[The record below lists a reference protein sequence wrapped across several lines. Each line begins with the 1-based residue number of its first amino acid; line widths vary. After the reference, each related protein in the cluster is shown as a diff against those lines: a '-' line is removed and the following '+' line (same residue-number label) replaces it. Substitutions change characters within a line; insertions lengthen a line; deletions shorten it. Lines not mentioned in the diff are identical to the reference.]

1 MRLAQLRR
9 ELEQLRNEAKTL
21 ISNKATL
28 EEIKNKR
35 QEIELKKQ
43 EIEIEEEIE
52 NSLKNPEKVPVPKKD
67 PIKDKTKEN
76 ANVIRAIIKK
86 CMGRS
91 LTEVENS
98 LLIPSIA
105 NPEGVNG
112 EGYILP
118 QDIRTQI
125 DEKKREYKS
134 LRTVVGYIETTSL
147 TGSFPIED
155 FETLTELIDFTDGN
169 DLSDDGNEIK
179 FANVKFSLKEK
190 GALIKLSNTLLAM
203 TDNNLIAYIVKIFAK
218 KAVLTEN
225 KMILA
230 TLQGNKT
237 VKDLADYKALKSSI
251 NKDLDPAVYNVMGIV
266 TNQDGF
272 DFLDSQV
279 DSLGR
284 PILQPNPANPTQKLF
299 AGYPIEVFSNSML
312 ATVGGKAPIFYGSLV
327 DGVQVVDNG
336 ALAFATSD
344 HAGFTSNTT
353 FARVIEFID
362 VVQSDKSDKCYCYG
376 EFTISNGSSVA

>member
-1 MRLAQLRR
+1 MKLAQLKR
-9 ELEQLRNEAKTL
+9 ELEELRNEAKSL
-21 ISNKATL
+21 IENKATL

-43 EIEIEEEIE
+43 EIEIEKEIE
-52 NSLKNPEKVPVPKKD
+52 NSIKEPVPAPKN

-86 CMGRS
+86 CIGKQ
-91 LTEVENS
+91 LTEIENS
-98 LLIPSIA
+98 LLIPTQT
-105 NPEGVNG
+105 NPNGTNG

-125 DEKKREYKS
+125 EEKKREYKS
-134 LRTVVGYIETTSL
+134 LRTIVGSIETTAL
-147 TGSFPIED
+147 TGSFPVED
-155 FETLTELIDFTDGN
+155 FETLTELIDFTDGT
-169 DLSDDGNEIK
+169 DLSDNGNEIR

-203 TDNNLIAYIVKIFAK
+203 TDNNLVAYIVEIFAK

-230 TLQGNKT
+230 TLQSNKT
-237 VKDLADYKALKSSI
+237 VKDLVDYKALKSSI
-251 NKDLDPAVYNVMGIV
+251 NVDLDPATYNSMVIA

-272 DFLDSQV
+272 NFLDSQL
-279 DSLGR
+279 DSMGR

-299 AGYPIEVFSNSML
+299 MGYIVEVFSNSML
-312 ATVGGKAPIFYGSLV
+312 ATTGGKAPIFYGSLT
-327 DGVQVVDNG
+327 DGVKVVDNG
-336 ALAFATSD
+336 ALAFATSSD
-344 HAGFTSNTT
+344 AGFTSNTT
-353 FARVIEFID
+353 LARVIEFID
-362 VVQSDKSDKCYCYG
+362 VVQADKSDKCYCYG
-376 EFTISNGSSVA
+376 EFTISQATGSK

>member
-1 MRLAQLRR
+1 MKLAQLRR
-9 ELEQLRNEAKTL
+9 ELENLRNEAKTL
-21 ISNKATL
+21 ITNKATL

-52 NSLKNPEKVPVPKKD
+52 NSLKDPEKIPAPKKD

-76 ANVIRAIIKK
+76 ANAIRAIIKK
-86 CMGRS
+86 CLGRT

-98 LLIPSIA
+98 LLIPTIS
-105 NPEGVNG
+105 NPNGVNG

-125 DEKKREYKS
+125 EEKKREYKS
-134 LRTVVGYIETTSL
+134 LRTVVGYIETTAL
-147 TGSFPIED
+147 TGSLPIED
-155 FETLTELIDFTDGN
+155 FETLSELIDFTDGTN
-169 DLSDDGNEIK
+169 LDDSGNEIK
-179 FANVKFSLKEK
+179 FANAKFSLKEK
-190 GALIKLSNTLLAM
+190 GALIKLSNTLLSM

-230 TLQGNKT
+230 ALQSNKT
-237 VKDLADYKALKSSI
+237 VKDLSDYKALKSSI
-251 NKDLDPAVYNVMGIV
+251 NKDLDPAVYGSMGIV

-272 DFLDSQV
+272 DFLDSQL
-279 DSLGR
+279 DTTGR

-312 ATVGGKAPIFYGSLV
+312 QTTGGKAPIFYGSLV

-336 ALAFATSD
+336 SLAFATSSD
-344 HAGFTSNTT
+344 AGFTSNTT
-353 FARVIEFID
+353 LARVIEFID
-362 VVQSDKSDKCYCYG
+362 VIQSDKSDKCYVYG
-376 EFTISNGSSVA
+376 EFIISVAG

>member
-1 MRLAQLRR
+1 MKLAQLKR
-9 ELEQLRNEAKTL
+9 ELEELRNEAKSL
-21 ISNKATL
+21 IENKATL

-43 EIEIEEEIE
+43 EIEIEKEIE
-52 NSLKNPEKVPVPKKD
+52 NSIKEPVPAPKN

-86 CMGRS
+86 CIGKQ
-91 LTEVENS
+91 LTEIENS
-98 LLIPSIA
+98 LLIPTQT
-105 NPEGVNG
+105 NPNGTNG

-125 DEKKREYKS
+125 EEKKREYKS
-134 LRTVVGYIETTSL
+134 LRTIVGSIETTAL
-147 TGSFPIED
+147 TGSFPVED
-155 FETLTELIDFTDGN
+155 FETLTELIDFTDGT
-169 DLSDDGNEIK
+169 DLSDNGNEIR

-203 TDNNLIAYIVKIFAK
+203 TDNNLVAYIVEIFAK

-230 TLQGNKT
+230 TLQSNKT
-237 VKDLADYKALKSSI
+237 VKDLVNYKALKSSI
-251 NKDLDPAVYNVMGIV
+251 NVDLDPATYNSMVIA

-272 DFLDSQV
+272 NFLDSQL
-279 DSLGR
+279 DSMGR

-299 AGYPIEVFSNSML
+299 MGYIVEVFSNSML
-312 ATVGGKAPIFYGSLV
+312 ATTGGKAPIFYGSLT
-327 DGVQVVDNG
+327 DGVKVVDNG
-336 ALAFATSD
+336 ALAFATSSD
-344 HAGFTSNTT
+344 AGFTSNTT
-353 FARVIEFID
+353 LARVIEFID
-362 VVQSDKSDKCYCYG
+362 VVQADKSDKCYCYG
-376 EFTISNGSSVA
+376 EFTITQATGSK

>member
-1 MRLAQLRR
+1 MKLAQLKR

-21 ISNKATL
+21 IANKATL

-52 NSLKNPEKVPVPKKD
+52 NSMQNDPFPTSKKD

-86 CMGRS
+86 CIGKQ

-98 LLIPSIA
+98 LLIPTTS
-105 NPEGVNG
+105 NPNGTNG

-118 QDIRTQI
+118 QDIRTKI
-125 DEKKREYKS
+125 EEKKREYKS
-134 LRTVVGYIETTSL
+134 LRTVVGYVETTAL
-147 TGSFPIED
+147 TGTFPIED
-155 FETLTELIDFTDGN
+155 FETLSELIDFTDGT
-169 DLSDDGNEIK
+169 DLTDNGNEIR

-203 TDNNLIAYIVKIFAK
+203 TDNNLVAYIVEIFAK

-230 TLQGNKT
+230 TLQSNKT

-251 NKDLDPAVYNVMGIV
+251 NVDLDPATYNSMIIA

-272 DFLDSQV
+272 NFLDSQL
-279 DSLGR
+279 DSMGR

-299 AGYPIEVFSNSML
+299 MGYQVEVFSNTML
-312 ATVGGKAPIFYGSLV
+312 ATTDGKAPIFYGSLT
-327 DGVQVVDNG
+327 DGVKVVDNG
-336 ALAFATSD
+336 ALAFATSSD
-344 HAGFTSNTT
+344 AGFTSNTT
-353 FARVIEFID
+353 LARVIEFID
-362 VVQSDKSDKCYCYG
+362 VVQADKSDKCYCYG
-376 EFTISNGSSVA
+376 EFTISETASK

>member
-1 MRLAQLRR
+1 MKLAQLKR
-9 ELEQLRNEAKTL
+9 ELEELRNEAKSL
-21 ISNKATL
+21 IENKATL

-43 EIEIEEEIE
+43 EIEIEKEIE
-52 NSLKNPEKVPVPKKD
+52 NSIKEPVPAPKN

-86 CMGRS
+86 CIGKQ

-98 LLIPSIA
+98 LLVPTQT
-105 NPEGVNG
+105 NPNGTNG

-125 DEKKREYKS
+125 EEKKREYKS
-134 LRTVVGYIETTSL
+134 LRTIVGSIETTAL

-155 FETLTELIDFTDGN
+155 FDTLTELIDFTDGT
-169 DLSDDGNEIK
+169 DLSDNGNEIR
-179 FANVKFSLKEK
+179 FSNVTFSLKEK

-203 TDNNLIAYIVKIFAK
+203 TDNNLVAYIVGIFAK

-225 KMILA
+225 KMILK
-230 TLQGNKT
+230 TLQSNKT

-251 NKDLDPAVYNVMGIV
+251 NVDLDPATYNSMVIV

-272 DFLDSQV
+272 NFLDSQL
-279 DSLGR
+279 DTMGR

-299 AGYPIEVFSNSML
+299 MGYIVEVFSNSML
-312 ATVGGKAPIFYGSLV
+312 ATTGGKAPIFYGSLT
-327 DGVQVVDNG
+327 DGVKVVDNG
-336 ALAFATSD
+336 ALAFATSLD
-344 HAGFTSNTT
+344 AGFISNTT
-353 FARVIEFID
+353 LARVIELID
-362 VVQSDKSDKCYCYG
+362 VVQADKSDKCYCYG
-376 EFTISNGSSVA
+376 EFTISQAPGSK

>member
-1 MRLAQLRR
+1 MKLAQLKR
-9 ELEQLRNEAKTL
+9 ELEELRNEAKSL
-21 ISNKATL
+21 IENKATL

-43 EIEIEEEIE
+43 EIEIEKEIE
-52 NSLKNPEKVPVPKKD
+52 NSIKEPVPAPKN

-86 CMGRS
+86 CIGKQ
-91 LTEVENS
+91 LTEIENS
-98 LLIPSIA
+98 LLIPTQT
-105 NPEGVNG
+105 NPNGTNG

-125 DEKKREYKS
+125 EEKKREYKS
-134 LRTVVGYIETTSL
+134 LRTIVGSIETTAL

-155 FETLTELIDFTDGN
+155 FDTLTELIDFTDGT
-169 DLSDDGNEIK
+169 DLSDNGNEIR
-179 FANVKFSLKEK
+179 FSNVTFSLKEK

-203 TDNNLIAYIVKIFAK
+203 TDNNLVAYIVGIFAK

-225 KMILA
+225 KMILK
-230 TLQGNKT
+230 TLQSNKT

-251 NKDLDPAVYNVMGIV
+251 NVDLDPATYNSMVIA

-272 DFLDSQV
+272 NFLDSQL
-279 DSLGR
+279 DTMGR

-299 AGYPIEVFSNSML
+299 MGYIVEVFSNSML
-312 ATVGGKAPIFYGSLV
+312 ATTGGKAPIFYGSLT
-327 DGVQVVDNG
+327 DGVKVVDNG
-336 ALAFATSD
+336 ALAFATSSD
-344 HAGFTSNTT
+344 AGFTSNTT
-353 FARVIEFID
+353 LARVIEFID
-362 VVQSDKSDKCYCYG
+362 VVQADKSDKCYCYG
-376 EFTISNGSSVA
+376 EFTISQATGSK

>member
-1 MRLAQLRR
+1 MKLAQLKR
-9 ELEQLRNEAKTL
+9 ELEELRNEAKSL
-21 ISNKATL
+21 IENKATL

-43 EIEIEEEIE
+43 EIEIEKEIE
-52 NSLKNPEKVPVPKKD
+52 NSIKEPVPAPKN

-86 CMGRS
+86 CIGKQ

-98 LLIPSIA
+98 LLIPTQT
-105 NPEGVNG
+105 NPNGTNG

-125 DEKKREYKS
+125 EEKKREYKS
-134 LRTVVGYIETTSL
+134 LRTIVGSIETTAL
-147 TGSFPIED
+147 TGSFPVED
-155 FETLTELIDFTDGN
+155 FDTLTELIDFTDGTDLN
-169 DLSDDGNEIK
+169 DNGNEIR
-179 FANVKFSLKEK
+179 FSNITFSLKEK

-203 TDNNLIAYIVKIFAK
+203 TDNNLVAYIVGIFAK

-225 KMILA
+225 KMILK
-230 TLQGNKT
+230 TLQSNKT

-251 NKDLDPAVYNVMGIV
+251 NVDLDPATYNSMVIA

-272 DFLDSQV
+272 NFLDSQL
-279 DSLGR
+279 DTMGR

-299 AGYPIEVFSNSML
+299 MGYIVEVFSNSML
-312 ATVGGKAPIFYGSLV
+312 ATTGGKAPIFYGSLT
-327 DGVQVVDNG
+327 DGVKVVDNG
-336 ALAFATSD
+336 ALAFATSSD
-344 HAGFTSNTT
+344 AGFTSNTT
-353 FARVIEFID
+353 LARVIEFID
-362 VVQSDKSDKCYCYG
+362 VVQADKSDKCYCYG
-376 EFTISNGSSVA
+376 EFTITQATGSK

>member
-1 MRLAQLRR
+1 MKLAQLKR
-9 ELEQLRNEAKTL
+9 ELEELRNEAKSL
-21 ISNKATL
+21 IENKATL

-43 EIEIEEEIE
+43 EIEIEKEIE
-52 NSLKNPEKVPVPKKD
+52 NSIKEPVPAPKN

-86 CMGRS
+86 CIGKQ
-91 LTEVENS
+91 LTEIENS
-98 LLIPSIA
+98 LLIPTQT
-105 NPEGVNG
+105 NPNGTNG

-125 DEKKREYKS
+125 EEKKREYKS
-134 LRTVVGYIETTSL
+134 LRTIVGSIETTAL
-147 TGSFPIED
+147 TGSFPVED
-155 FETLTELIDFTDGN
+155 FETLTELIDFTDGT
-169 DLSDDGNEIK
+169 DLSDNGNEIR

-203 TDNNLIAYIVKIFAK
+203 TDNNLVAYIVEIFAK

-230 TLQGNKT
+230 TLQSNKT
-237 VKDLADYKALKSSI
+237 VKDLVNYKALKSSI
-251 NKDLDPAVYNVMGIV
+251 NVDLDPATYNSMVIA

-272 DFLDSQV
+272 NFLDSQL
-279 DSLGR
+279 DSMGR

-299 AGYPIEVFSNSML
+299 MGYIVEVFSNSML
-312 ATVGGKAPIFYGSLV
+312 ATTGGKAPIFYGSLT
-327 DGVQVVDNG
+327 DGVKVVDNG
-336 ALAFATSD
+336 ALAFATSSD
-344 HAGFTSNTT
+344 AGFISNTT
-353 FARVIEFID
+353 LARVIEFID
-362 VVQSDKSDKCYCYG
+362 VVQADKSDKCYCYG
-376 EFTISNGSSVA
+376 EFTISQATGSK

>member
-1 MRLAQLRR
+1 MKLAQLKR
-9 ELEQLRNEAKTL
+9 ELEELRNEAKSL
-21 ISNKATL
+21 IENKATL

-43 EIEIEEEIE
+43 EIEIEKEIE
-52 NSLKNPEKVPVPKKD
+52 NSIKEPVPAPKN

-86 CMGRS
+86 CIGKQ

-98 LLIPSIA
+98 LLVPTQT
-105 NPEGVNG
+105 NPNGTNG

-125 DEKKREYKS
+125 EEKKREYKS
-134 LRTVVGYIETTSL
+134 LRTIVGSIETTAL

-155 FETLTELIDFTDGN
+155 FDTLTELIDFTDGT
-169 DLSDDGNEIK
+169 DLSDNGNEIR
-179 FANVKFSLKEK
+179 FSNVTFSLKEK

-203 TDNNLIAYIVKIFAK
+203 TDNNLVAYIVGIFAK

-225 KMILA
+225 KMILK
-230 TLQGNKT
+230 TLQSNKT

-251 NKDLDPAVYNVMGIV
+251 NVDLDPATYNSMVIV

-272 DFLDSQV
+272 NFLDSQL
-279 DSLGR
+279 DTMGR

-299 AGYPIEVFSNSML
+299 MGYIVEVFSNSML
-312 ATVGGKAPIFYGSLV
+312 ATTGGKAPIFYGSLT
-327 DGVQVVDNG
+327 DGVKVVDNG
-336 ALAFATSD
+336 ALAFATSLD
-344 HAGFTSNTT
+344 AGFISNTT
-353 FARVIEFID
+353 LARVIEFID
-362 VVQSDKSDKCYCYG
+362 VVQADKSDKCYCYG
-376 EFTISNGSSVA
+376 EFTISQAPGSK

>member
-1 MRLAQLRR
+1 MKLAQLKR
-9 ELEQLRNEAKTL
+9 ELEELRNEAKSL
-21 ISNKATL
+21 IENKATL

-52 NSLKNPEKVPVPKKD
+52 NSIKESAPAPKN

-86 CMGRS
+86 CIGKQ

-98 LLIPSIA
+98 LLIPTQT
-105 NPEGVNG
+105 NPNGTNG

-125 DEKKREYKS
+125 EEKKREYKS
-134 LRTVVGYIETTSL
+134 LRTIVGSIETTAL
-147 TGSFPIED
+147 TGSFPVED
-155 FETLTELIDFTDGN
+155 FETLTELIDFTDGT
-169 DLSDDGNEIK
+169 DLSDNGNEIR

-203 TDNNLIAYIVKIFAK
+203 TDNNLVAYIVEIFAK

-225 KMILA
+225 KIILK
-230 TLQGNKT
+230 TLQSNKT

-251 NKDLDPAVYNVMGIV
+251 NVDLDPATYNSMVIA

-272 DFLDSQV
+272 NFLDSQL
-279 DSLGR
+279 DSMGR

-299 AGYPIEVFSNSML
+299 MGYIVEVFSNAML
-312 ATVGGKAPIFYGSLV
+312 ATTGGKAPIFYGSLT
-327 DGVQVVDNG
+327 DGVKVVDNG
-336 ALAFATSD
+336 ALAFATSSD
-344 HAGFTSNTT
+344 AGFTSNTT
-353 FARVIEFID
+353 LARVIEFID

-376 EFTISNGSSVA
+376 EFTISQATESK